1 MRIRVPASGASF
13 ATCSATSPAD
23 RSRRLAGAGGAGTR
37 RGASG
42 EWLRDFDYHL
52 PAELIA
58 QVPPDRRDDSRL
70 LVFDRASGQLVHD
83 RIRSLPQILR
93 RGDLLVFNDVR
104 VRRAR
109 IHWRAPSGG
118 RGELLLLRELDAGV
132 WECLGRPGKRLRPG
146 LRLDLPGGV
155 VAEIVGRRAARVHVA
170 WRGVSDVEAY
180 LERHGEIPLPPY
192 IKRPQG
198 PSEEDRTRYQTV
210 FARQIGAVAAPT
222 AGLHF
227 SSALLAAIGEA
238 GVATTQVTLNVG
250 PATFLPV
257 RAEALDDCEL
267 EPEWASLSE
276 SAVRAIDSTRRSG
289 GRVIAVGTTTTRALE
304 SRAAGAGTAG
314 LRPGAYAADAFIRPG
329 FEFTVIDGML
339 TNFHL
344 PRSTLL
350 VLVSAMAGRERILS
364 LYEAA
369 VREKYRFYSY
379 GDATLLV

>member
-1 MRIRVPASGASF
+1 M
-13 ATCSATSPAD
+13 
-23 RSRRLAGAGGAGTR
+23 
-37 RGASG
+37 
-42 EWLRDFDYHL
+42 RDFDYHL
-52 PAELIA
+52 PPELIA
-58 QVPPDRRDDSRL
+58 QVPPDRRDDGRL
-70 LVFDRASGQLVHD
+70 LVLDRASGELAHD
-83 RIRSLPQILR
+83 RIRSLPRLLR

-109 IHWRAPSGG
+109 IHWRTARGG
-118 RGELLLLRELDAGV
+118 RGELLLLRELDVGV
-132 WECLGRPGKRLRPG
+132 WECLGRPGKRLRTG
-146 LRLDLPGGV
+146 LRLELPGGA
-155 VAEIVGRRAARVHVA
+155 VAEVVGRVGSRIHVA
-170 WRGVSDVEAY
+170 FSGASDLDAY

-192 IKRPQG
+192 IKRPRG
-198 PSEEDRTRYQTV
+198 PSEEDLTRYQTV
-210 FARQIGAVAAPT
+210 FARRVGAVAAPT

-227 SSALLAAIGEA
+227 TSALLAAIGEA
-238 GVATTQVTLNVG
+238 GVATTRVTLNVG

-276 SAVRAIDSTRRSG
+276 SAVRAIDSAKHRG

-304 SRAAGAGTAG
+304 SRAAGAGLWAG
-314 LRPGAYAADAFIRPG
+314 AGSLRAGAYAADAFIRPG

-344 PRSTLL
+344 PKSTLL
-350 VLVSAMAGRERILS
+350 VLVSALVGRERILS
-364 LYEAA
+364 LYEEA